1 MRKGVWKRREFW
13 TDQSGGLFSGSAR
26 AFPLWRYSYRGG
38 RGSDGL
44 TAGLALSPGEF
55 TNNSN
60 VTSNLL
66 NLDREEA
73 MGYCQ

>member
-1 MRKGVWKRREFW
+1 MIGKGES
-13 TDQSGGLFSGSAR
+13 SGLIKVEVCSLGPR